1 MVPAQPIYEA
11 RKGEMPRKV
20 GELNLDQRLSMKK
33 EITRYLLHQEERE
46 RGQAVFRLYTILVN
60 SSAGIAAGNS
70 GDAAFKIYV
79 ASVQSVV

>member
-1 MVPAQPIYEA
+1 ME
-11 RKGEMPRKV
+11 
-20 GELNLDQRLSMKK
+20 K